1 MSPPPLTAATAPRWT
16 AALPSALL
24 ASAAAGLALALGAS
38 HPLAPGVALAAV
50 AVAVAL
56 AARWSGATWFVL
68 PAAMPWIALNPWTG
82 WTMVDEFDL
91 LVLALLAG
99 AHAAR
104 AAARWRGLAPPL
116 PRRELGVAVL
126 LGVLL
131 GFGVVRGW
139 LDAGGGAPSAF
150 DGYTD
155 AANALRVG
163 KSLAFALALWPLL
176 PREPAALAETA
187 RRFALGMGV
196 GVAVVGVAALGE
208 RIAYP
213 GLLDFSGPYR
223 ITARFWEMHVGGAAI
238 DAYLALAAPFVA
250 WAVWRARTAARF
262 AVAALLAVLTVHA
275 ALVTFAR
282 GVLLAVG
289 LPLLGLGLAWLWQR
303 VGPRAAVPARAGE
316 AASAAPPQRGAVVG
330 FGLLA
335 VVVLVGAFAIEGY
348 AGLGWVWLAASA
360 LLLLAWR
367 RVRTLGWRA
376 PAGALLALALVT
388 EVVAVVAG
396 GSFLVE
402 RLAQT
407 TLDAGGRIAHWRH
420 GLRVLDSPLDVA
432 LGIGLGRLPARYA
445 AADVQREF
453 SGAIR
458 WVATPQGVRPRL
470 EGPAVVDEIGGL
482 YALTQRVPHVP
493 GARYVVS
500 LQARSQARSQ
510 ALRAGAAE
518 APAARLWLRVCERHL
533 LYDARCQ
540 EALVTL
546 PPPKA
551 VATLDVPLDGP
562 AFDAQPWWPARRA
575 LLSIAVYDAG
585 TAALLERVQLRA
597 GGGADLLQHG
607 DFARGAARWFP
618 SAQAWYVPWHIDNL
632 YLELLIERGAAGA
645 LALLALAGLALQRLL
660 DAARHGD
667 ALAPFLAAAL
677 AGVALVGAVSS
688 VLDVPRVALVAMLV
702 AMLGLRRGAANPGTP
717 R

>member
-1 MSPPPLTAATAPRWT
+1 VSPPPLTAATAPRWT

-546 PPPKA
+546 PPPEA

-660 DAARHGD
+660 DAAWHGD

-702 AMLGLRRGAANPGTP
+702 AMLGLRRGAAKPGTP

>member
-1 MSPPPLTAATAPRWT
+1 MTTATAPRWA

-24 ASAAAGLALALGAS
+24 ASAAAGLALALGAA
-38 HPLAPGVALAAV
+38 HPLAPGIALAAV
-50 AVAVAL
+50 ALAGAL

-68 PAAMPWIALNPWTG
+68 PAVMPWIALNPWTG

-104 AAARWRGLAPPL
+104 AAARWRGVTPPL
-116 PRRELGVAVL
+116 PRREFGVVAL
-126 LGVLL
+126 LAVLL

-155 AANALRVG
+155 ATNALRAG

-176 PREPAALAETA
+176 PREAAALAAAA
-187 RRFALGMGV
+187 RRFALGMAL

-213 GLLDFSGPYR
+213 GLLEFSGPYR

-238 DAYLALAAPFVA
+238 DAYLALATPVVA
-250 WAVWRARTAARF
+250 WAVWGARTPVRF

-303 VGPRAAVPARAGE
+303 LGPRAAVPARAGE
-316 AASAAPPQRGAVVG
+316 AASVSSRQCGAPWPRGAVVG

-367 RVRTLGWRA
+367 RVRALGWRA
-376 PAGALLALALVT
+376 PAGALLALALAT

-420 GLRVLDSPLDVA
+420 GLGVLDSPRDVA

-458 WVATPQGVRPRL
+458 WVATPQGLRPRL

-500 LQARSQARSQ
+500 LQARSQ

-546 PPPKA
+546 PPPEA

-562 AFDAQPWWPARRA
+562 AFAAQPWWPARRA

-597 GGGADLLQHG
+597 GGGADLLHHG

-667 ALAPFLAAAL
+667 TLAPFLAAAL

-702 AMLGLRRGAANPGTP
+702 AMLGLRRGAAKPGTP

>member
-1 MSPPPLTAATAPRWT
+1 WA

-24 ASAAAGLALALGAS
+24 ASAAAGLALALGAA

-50 AVAVAL
+50 ALAVAL

-68 PAAMPWIALNPWTG
+68 PAAMPWVALNPWTG

-116 PRRELGVAVL
+116 PRRELGVAALLAVL
-126 LGVLL
+126 LGL
-131 GFGVVRGW
+131 GVVRGW

-150 DGYTD
+150 DGYTG
-155 AANALRVG
+155 ATNALRVG

-176 PREPAALAETA
+176 PREAVALAAAA
-187 RRFALGMGV
+187 RRFALGMAF

-213 GLLDFSGPYR
+213 GLLEFSGPYR

-238 DAYLALAAPFVA
+238 DAYLALAAPLVA
-250 WAVWRARTAARF
+250 WAVWGARTPARF

-303 VGPRAAVPARAGE
+303 VGPRPAVPARAGN
-316 AASAAPPQRGAVVG
+316 AASAAPPQRGAPWPRGAVVG

-335 VVVLVGAFAIEGY
+335 FVVLVGAFAIEGY

-367 RVRTLGWRA
+367 RVRALGWRA
-376 PAGALLALALVT
+376 PAGALLALALAT

-420 GLRVLDSPLDVA
+420 GLGVLDSPRDVA

-500 LQARSQARSQ
+500 LQARSQA
-510 ALRAGAAE
+510 LRAGAAE

-546 PPPKA
+546 PPPEG

-562 AFDAQPWWPARRA
+562 AFAAQPWWPARRA

-607 DFARGAARWFP
+607 DFAQGAARWFP
-618 SAQAWYVPWHIDNL
+618 SAQAWYMPWHIDNL
-632 YLELLIERGAAGA
+632 YLELLIERGAVGA
-645 LALLALAGLALQRLL
+645 LALLALAGLALHRLL